1 MRDLQQAFVGDPGD
15 FEAPPEAVPPDQRSK
30 INLSNLKFDPKLKD
44 PTFLDL
50 LRGGSGADQGGG
62 READHQGK
70 AAAVISRLTGRVR
83 LNRPTVNPAATQESL
98 VNTQSRVLHHLDI
111 GLEAQFQKRVNI
123 NGTDE
128 SDFNSGEAR
137 SRAFQDS
144 RVRAFDKPSNSLI
157 RGDWRDATGDPP
169 PTTSTANA
177 AIDGK
182 IIQTKSELRKKKRK
196 QKAVEGDEVKKKS
209 VWSSI
214 FTRS

>member
-15 FEAPPEAVPPDQRSK
+15 FEAPPEAVPPEQRSK

-50 LRGGSGADQGGG
+50 LRGGGTADQGGG
-62 READHQGK
+62 RETDHQGK
-70 AAAVISRLTGRVR
+70 AAAVISRLTGRVK
-83 LNRPTVNPAATQESL
+83 LNRPTVSPVTTQGSL
-98 VNTQSRVLHHLDI
+98 VNTKSRVFNHLDI
-111 GLEAQFQKRVNI
+111 GLEAQFQERVNI

-137 SRAFQDS
+137 YHAFQDS
-144 RVRAFDKPSNSLI
+144 RGRVFDKPSNSLVY
-157 RGDWRDATGDPP
+157 GDWRDAAGESPS
-169 PTTSTANA
+169 TTSTANA

-196 QKAVEGDEVKKKS
+196 QKAVEGDEMKKKS